1 MQSEKRLKTSSR
13 CLLFFIILSLFYLSA
28 NEKDFLIILFQNI
41 LLSKEFLVCIGCL
54 KLFIKTKKGSGTCF
68 WCAYSAYFFHKNGPY
83 VMLDKMTKFQYQTYF
98 PSQDVKQYM
107 FLNSCIANWWCI
119 INLRF
124 IFDHPLEQWLTGGE
138 GKRELIF
145 FEQLAN
151 EKSFLDEIKNRFSN
165 FLRAIIWWKKSKI
178 VGSSFKP

>member
-1 MQSEKRLKTSSR
+1 MQSEKRLETSSR

-28 NEKDFLIILFQNI
+28 NEEDFLIILFQNI

-124 IFDHPLEQWLTGGE
+124 IFDHPLEQWLTGGRGE
-138 GKRELIF
+138 ERINF
-145 FEQLAN
+145 FWTTSQRKKLFRWN
-151 EKSFLDEIKNRFSN
+151 KKSFFKFFKDHHLV
-165 FLRAIIWWKKSKI
+165 KKK
-178 VGSSFKP
+178 